1 MLWPLGKVLVSCT
14 TYCWKK
20 KLLHN
25 SIKSTIFLWYNS
37 FNDKEEN
44 HNIIIRVSFQ
54 NREVLT
60 VTYFT
65 LRHYTTLKENNLLRS
80 YLRCTSSGVAFNND
94 DEVMS
99 DPMNTS
105 IDPNFLLSLSTHL
118 GPTQKNFSMTR
129 KS

>member
-1 MLWPLGKVLVSCT
+1 MATGYVSE
-14 TYCWKK
+14 WHHLLLKK

-25 SIKSTIFLWYNS
+25 SIKSTIFVVGNS
-37 FNDKEEN
+37 FNNKEKK
-44 HNIIIRVSFQ
+44 IIIISKVFFKK
-54 NREVLT
+54 EVNG
-60 VTYFT
+60 FT
-65 LRHYTTLKENNLLRS
+65 STQEDNLLRS

-94 DEVMS
+94 EVMS

-105 IDPNFLLSLSTHL
+105 IDPNFLLSHL